1 MDLLEKMEMAKMKQC
16 QWYDWSVSDIPQ
28 YKKKSESNA
37 KQKVM
42 RFFETKTDSN
52 TPTDYEPKAIADAF
66 EGRHVTYKSEK
77 YKKSSMK
84 RYL

>member
-1 MDLLEKMEMAKMKQC
+1 
-16 QWYDWSVSDIPQ
+16 
-28 YKKKSESNA
+28 
-37 KQKVM
+37 M
-42 RFFETKTDSN
+42 RFFESKTDSN

-77 YKKSSMK
+77 YKESSMK